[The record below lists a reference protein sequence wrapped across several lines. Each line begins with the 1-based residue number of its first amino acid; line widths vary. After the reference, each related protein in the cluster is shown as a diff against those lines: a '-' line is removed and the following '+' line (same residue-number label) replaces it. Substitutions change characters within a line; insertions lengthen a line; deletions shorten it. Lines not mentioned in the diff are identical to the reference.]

1 LSFRFHRDKDVFIC
15 ANAFSRQQFIVGAM
29 DAMTGGVANFCRL
42 AFLFVALTGATVAGA
57 QTPANTPTGE
67 IPRFL
72 VYFDE
77 FSANLSDEAKAT
89 IADAAKR
96 ARDTGAKGI
105 VVQARASATGRPE
118 TNKYLAQTRSSIVTD
133 QLEEDGIA
141 RTMIR
146 QEPIGQ
152 TGSSDPSVY
161 NRRVDIILER

>member
-1 LSFRFHRDKDVFIC
+1 MLSLDSAIHRE
-15 ANAFSRQQFIVGAM
+15 GAM
-29 DAMTGGVANFCRL
+29 DAMNYPISKFCRL
-42 AFLFVALTGATVAGA
+42 TFLLVALTGATAAGA
-57 QTPANTPTGE
+57 QTPAATPTAE

-96 ARDTGAKGI
+96 ARDTGAKAI
-105 VVQARASATGRPE
+105 VVQARASATGKPE

-133 QLEEDGIA
+133 QLEDDGIA
-141 RTMIR
+141 QTMIR

>member
-1 LSFRFHRDKDVFIC
+1 MFC
-15 ANAFSRQQFIVGAM
+15 AFLKYW
-29 DAMTGGVANFCRL
+29 RL
-42 AFLFVALTGATVAGA
+42 ALMLTAFAAAAASA
-57 QTPANTPTGE
+57 QTPPTAANQGSG
-67 IPRFL
+67 RFL

-77 FSANLSDEAKAT
+77 FSAFLSNEAKTVIAT
-89 IADAAKR
+89 
-96 ARDTGAKGI
+96 
-105 VVQARASATGRPE
+105 PE

-152 TGSSDPSVY
+152 TGSSDPTVY

>member
-1 LSFRFHRDKDVFIC
+1 MLSVGRAIHRE
-15 ANAFSRQQFIVGAM
+15 GAM
-29 DAMTGGVANFCRL
+29 DAMTCGIRNFCRL
-42 AFLFVALTGATVAGA
+42 AFLYVAVMGAAVASA
-57 QTPANTPTGE
+57 QTPANPATAE

-96 ARDTGAKGI
+96 ARDTGAKAI
-105 VVQARASATGRPE
+105 VVQARASATGKAE

>member
-1 LSFRFHRDKDVFIC
+1 LATYLAPLTMESLMSFGFR
-15 ANAFSRQQFIVGAM
+15 
-29 DAMTGGVANFCRL
+29 TLCRL
-42 AFLFVALTGATVAGA
+42 LLLLFAVVSAA
-57 QTPANTPTGE
+57 QANGQTAPNTAKPD

-77 FSANLSDEAKAT
+77 FSANLSGEAKAV
-89 IADAAKR
+89 IADAAKQ
-96 ARDTGAKGI
+96 ARESGAKGI
-105 VVQARASATGRPE
+105 VVQARASATGKAE

-133 QLEEDGIA
+133 QLEEDGVM

-152 TGSSDPSVY
+152 TGSGDPTVY

>member
-1 LSFRFHRDKDVFIC
+1 MH
-15 ANAFSRQQFIVGAM
+15 
-29 DAMTGGVANFCRL
+29 AMTRGILKFCRL
-42 AFLFVALTGATVAGA
+42 TFLFVTITAATAASA
-57 QTPANTPTGE
+57 QTPPNTSTSQ

-96 ARDTGAKGI
+96 ARDSGAKTI

-141 RTMIR
+141 RTMVR